1 MYMRQNE
8 LTIAVSYFSVQ
19 MTNSWR
25 AIARQARDRIVEA
38 DPEDVPYILSV
49 SALVPIL

>member
-1 MYMRQNE
+1 
-8 LTIAVSYFSVQ
+8 

-38 DPEDVPYILSV
+38 DPEDVSFILSV
-49 SALVPIL
+49 SLGPTNPSAHAREDLR